1 MNSGGATKR
10 ECATMIGDDN
20 SLHLSQIVDATF
32 VEFEGGAVGLNYNL
46 GDLLDLGNCE
56 AKAID
61 GLPLRR

>member
-1 MNSGGATKR
+1 
-10 ECATMIGDDN
+10 MIGDDN